1 MFSLRWSR
9 ARGVNRGK
17 PGPAGGHGRRLA
29 LLGSLIAA
37 SLLQTGCQSGPFSPC
52 GCIGRR
58 VDLVMSTFR
67 RDRAAP
73 CCGSSGVVAESGC
86 VPSGVPVESIG
97 VPVGSPV
104 GVPSTV
110 PLTPPATELEP
121 LPSAKPGAAP
131 SSTVRPYPSGSGSS
145 STGTKTNSSYDALRT
160 GDRLQRGRTDNLTST
175 LIATPVPADRTAQG
189 SSRTAPRNA
198 VLRADNQGE
207 SVLDHLPPLDLPND
221 VTEKS
226 ATPPV
231 APSARRK
238 PETSTPGPAPA
249 SDHLTGRSP
258 RESELNLAAASQ
270 PAPEPA
276 SPAGGAPGIA
286 QFAAVDLKLAGGSVP
301 SQAGLDWL
309 AEKGYR
315 TLVDL
320 RESSEASPSF
330 IAEATGRGLRYIAL
344 PVSLKTLGKTQL
356 DRYNFELAAGD
367 ARPLYFFDSKGAR
380 AGALWYIRRITTER
394 ISSQIAHREAEDL
407 GLTAQDDWL
416 STTACLER
424 LETPRGAVSQA
435 VKPASTTEPGRAS
448 SPAAASSSAPPP
460 IGRLE
465 STAPASEAAS
475 SPNRPAPAGCVKA
488 ALQTVAAATAEVVAR
503 AEPVQPST
511 PARTQGSVDPVLQ
524 PQIAVSLLD
533 PADARPS
540 PAPAGHLD
548 STAWRP
554 LAALLVT
561 GLTFP
566 LAYWTRSLIPTMVSR
581 TRASLPAPG
590 RRLRSLP
597 RESDA

>member
-1 MFSLRWSR
+1 MEFPWSR
-9 ARGVNRGK
+9 LASRSAAHGSGFLQQCLKLPPLRSSSLF
-17 PGPAGGHGRRLA
+17 PAPSRERLPPV
-29 LLGSLIAA
+29 
-37 SLLQTGCQSGPFSPC
+37 QSGRTPLGP
-52 GCIGRR
+52 GLPPREPRR
-58 VDLVMSTFR
+58 T
-67 RDRAAP
+67 RAT
-73 CCGSSGVVAESGC
+73 
-86 VPSGVPVESIG
+86 I
-97 VPVGSPV
+97 
-104 GVPSTV
+104 
-110 PLTPPATELEP
+110 
-121 LPSAKPGAAP
+121 
-131 SSTVRPYPSGSGSS
+131 
-145 STGTKTNSSYDALRT
+145 ALRT
-160 GDRLQRGRTDNLTST
+160 GDRLQRGRTANLAST
-175 LIATPVPADRTAQG
+175 LIATPVPSDRPAQG

-198 VLRADNQGE
+198 ALQADSQGE

-231 APSARRK
+231 APSTRRK

-270 PAPEPA
+270 PEPEPA

-330 IAEATGRGLRYIAL
+330 IAEATSRGLRYIAL

-435 VKPASTTEPGRAS
+435 VVPASTTEPGRTS
-448 SPAAASSSAPPP
+448 SPAPSSSSAPPP

-465 STAPASEAAS
+465 STAPASEAES
-475 SPNRPAPAGCVKA
+475 RPNRPAPADRVKA

-511 PARTQGSVDPVLQ
+511 PARTKGSVDPVPQ

-533 PADARPS
+533 PADARQS
-540 PAPAGHLD
+540 PAPGHFE

-554 LAALLVT
+554 LAAILVT

-566 LAYWTRSLIPTMVSR
+566 LAYWTRSVIPTMVSR